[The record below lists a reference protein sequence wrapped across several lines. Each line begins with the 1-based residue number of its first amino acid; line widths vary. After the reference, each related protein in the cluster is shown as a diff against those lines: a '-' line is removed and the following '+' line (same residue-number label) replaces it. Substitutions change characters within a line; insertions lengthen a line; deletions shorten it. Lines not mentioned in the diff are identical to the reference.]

1 MGSSSRIFVTGAGL
15 SDSKKG
21 SLVSSTTKALLD
33 AGLHF
38 DDVDQA
44 VVGSKDGHAALKEF
58 DKRGIATQDAK
69 SGSEL
74 EKAFSLISGGKAS
87 CVLVV
92 ASEKVRLT
100 AGYRLRSEES

>member
-1 MGSSSRIFVTGAGL
+1 MTGVGL

-21 SLVSSTTKALLD
+21 SFVSSTTKALLD
-33 AGLHF
+33 AGLNF

-44 VVGSKDGHAALKEF
+44 VAGSKDGRAALEEF

-69 SGSEL
+69 PGSEL
-74 EKAFSLISGGKAS
+74 EKAYSLISSGKAS

-92 ASEKVRLT
+92 ADEKVRLT
-100 AGYRLRSEES
+100 AEYDSRGEGCLADR